1 MVMAVVDGAPA
12 PPALIVE
19 RVERRS
25 RLSVAF
31 RLLLVLP
38 QLVVLYVLLLV
49 GVVAVV
55 VGWFAALVLGRLPEP
70 IARYLCHLTRYTTRV
85 YAYLCFLT
93 DRYPPFEFTA
103 AGYPVEV
110 DLAPGRLNRLAVL
123 FRLFLVIPASILSS
137 LAFAG
142 YLMVSFI
149 IWLVVLVAGRVPSL
163 LFDATTALLRY
174 SMRTTAYTWLVTAAY
189 PWGLFGDQPGPTGP
203 SASPAPV
210 TAPGEA
216 VPDTATLASTP
227 EGLQPVPS
235 TTTLASP
242 PEGLQPVPSTTTL
255 ASPPEGLQ
263 PVPSTTTL
271 ASPPEGLEP
280 PAPPR
285 GLLVLS
291 AGAKGLVVL
300 FLVLGIAQ
308 YVASGVVSV
317 TTTSNARK
325 TTQASSDLTA
335 AHNTLAGRVQQY
347 QQQIS
352 ACPAELSCVQS
363 ADRELADAF
372 AAFATELRGI
382 AFPASAQ
389 AEAAELGDLAD
400 RIANSLQEQAT
411 AGSPEEYQRLTADNQ
426 ELGNTFDQQEQAL
439 VNSLAA

>member
-1 MVMAVVDGAPA
+1 MVMAVDSAPA

-38 QLVVLYVLLLV
+38 QLVVLYVLSLV

-103 AGYPVEV
+103 PDYPVEV

-123 FRLFLVIPASILSS
+123 FRLFLVIPASILAN
-137 LAFAG
+137 LAFGG
-142 YLMVSFI
+142 YLVVSFI
-149 IWLVVLVAGRVPSL
+149 IWLVVLVAGRVPSS

-174 SMRTTAYTWLVTAAY
+174 TMRTTAYTWLITAAY
-189 PWGLFGDQPGPTGP
+189 PWGLFGDRLGPTGP
-203 SASPAPV
+203 PGPGASPGPVDAPV
-210 TAPGEA
+210 EA
-216 VPDTATLASTP
+216 VPSTATLAAPP
-227 EGLQPVPS
+227 EGLEAVPS
-235 TTTLASP
+235 TTTFASP
-242 PEGLQPVPSTTTL
+242 PEGLV
-255 ASPPEGLQ
+255 
-263 PVPSTTTL
+263 
-271 ASPPEGLEP
+271 P
-280 PAPPR
+280 PAPR

-300 FLVLGIAQ
+300 FLVLGTLQ

-325 TTQASSDLTA
+325 TTQASADLTA
-335 AHNTLAGRVQQY
+335 AHNTLASQAQQY
-347 QQQIS
+347 QQQIA
-352 ACPAELSCVQS
+352 ACAAPVQLSCVQS
-363 ADRELADAF
+363 ADRELAGAF

-411 AGSPEEYQRLTADNQ
+411 AGSPEEYQGLAADNQ

>member
-12 PPALIVE
+12 PPALVVE
-19 RVERRS
+19 RAERRS

-38 QLVVLYVLLLV
+38 QFVVLYVLLLV

-70 IARYLCHLTRYTTRV
+70 IARYLCHLTRYSTRV

-142 YLMVSFI
+142 YLVVSFI

-203 SASPAPV
+203 SATPAPV
-210 TAPGEA
+210 TAPVEA

-227 EGLQPVPS
+227 EGL
-235 TTTLASP
+235 
-242 PEGLQPVPSTTTL
+242 E
-255 ASPPEGLQ
+255 

-300 FLVLGIAQ
+300 FLVLGIGQ

-325 TTQASSDLTA
+325 ATQASSDLTA

-347 QQQIS
+347 QQQIA

-389 AEAAELGDLAD
+389 AEAAGLGDLAD